1 MKSYRIA
8 VEIAAAMALAMIFA
22 AAPAVAQVTTSAPV
36 VVKQTTPKSIWLKA
50 KVVHADANTMVVR
63 EQGNELALHTFTYAE
78 NLQGPMRQISE
89 AGGYQNGDKVKILY
103 KQGQTVALRI
113 KGRPSL

>member
-1 MKSYRIA
+1 
-8 VEIAAAMALAMIFA
+8 
-22 AAPAVAQVTTSAPV
+22 
-36 VVKQTTPKSIWLKA
+36 
-50 KVVHADANTMVVR
+50 VVHADANTMVVR